1 MTGLDPTYAALLRR
15 LRELHGSEN
24 VLTAAEDLYVYSH
37 AGPMAVERVPGPVA
51 VVRAEPRHRD
61 PLGGAVEPGL
71 LVVRLT
77 EPHLAPSDGPY
88 LLLDDVE
95 AMSLAEL
102 EEAITVRKR
111 REEESRAAKKSMG
124 SASLY
129 AVALIQSKEGFRLEP
144 DAGYC
149 VVHRFLGAE
158 TYSAKGRLLLCRG
171 LASGDLA
178 ASERLVDSVYSCTAC
193 GQCYGQ
199 HTQSPLEINNA
210 IVEARHRI
218 VSQGRQPAICGP
230 LKRNLLE
237 RGNPMGL
244 EPEDRTLWYEDVAE
258 EFPYYGNSV
267 LYWPGCTTSYRLP
280 EAVKATAKVLA
291 HAGVDFGVLGD
302 RERCCGL
309 ALYLLGQWEEARAYA
324 SRLAKELGEAGP
336 GTLVTSCAGCYYAF
350 KRVYPGLGAA
360 PAFKV
365 MHTSELYQGLLRDG
379 SLPPMRGKEVYM
391 WHDPCDL
398 GRHSH
403 VYEPPRRVLG
413 AIRGAKLVDPVL
425 SGEHSVCCGAG
436 GGLWM
441 YNETL
446 ASKVAEQK
454 VREAVPEGVSCVV
467 TGCPTC
473 VLKMRLA
480 AGAHRPGLRVADLS
494 EVIAERLEP

>member
-1 MTGLDPTYAALLRR
+1 MTCPDPTYAALLRR

-37 AGPMAVERVPGPVA
+37 VGPMGVERVPEPVA
-51 VVRAEPRHRD
+51 VVRIEPGHGD
-61 PLGGAVEPGL
+61 PLGGAAELGL
-71 LVVRLT
+71 PVVRIG
-77 EPHLAPSDGPY
+77 EPHLDPRDGPY

-95 AMSLAEL
+95 TMSLAEL
-102 EEAITVRKR
+102 EQAIHEHR
-111 REEESRAAKKSMG
+111 RRGDENRAARKSAG
-124 SASLY
+124 SAPMY
-129 AVALIQSKEGFRLEP
+129 AIALLQSKEAFRAET

-149 VVHRFLGAE
+149 VVQRFLGAE

-171 LASGDLA
+171 LANGDLT

-210 IVEARHRI
+210 IVEARRRI
-218 VSQGRQPAICGP
+218 VSQGRQPATCRPIM
-230 LKRNLLE
+230 RNLLE

-244 EPEDRTLWYEDVAE
+244 EPEDRTLWYEDVAD
-258 EFPYYGNSV
+258 EFPYHGNKV

-280 EAVKATAKVLA
+280 EAVEATAKVLA
-291 HAGVDFGVLGD
+291 HAGVDFGVLGS
-302 RERCCGL
+302 REKCCGL

-324 SRLAKELGEAGP
+324 SRLAEELGEAGP
-336 GTLVTSCAGCYYAF
+336 GTLITSCAGCYYAF
-350 KRVYPGLGAA
+350 KKVYPGLGAS

-365 MHTSELYQGLLRDG
+365 LHTSELYHGLLKEDL
-379 SLPPMRGKEVYM
+379 LPPMRGKEVYM

-413 AIRGAKLVDPVL
+413 AIRGSKLVDPVL
-425 SGEHSVCCGAG
+425 SSEHSVCCGAG

-441 YNETL
+441 YSESL

-454 VREAVPEGVSCVV
+454 VREAVPEGVGCVV

-473 VLKMRLA
+473 VLNMRLA
-480 AGAHRPGLRVADLS
+480 AAAHRPGLRVADLS
-494 EVIAERLEP
+494 EVIANQI